1 MAVSTR
7 KVIGDYRELL
17 RDWQRIYEVAGM
29 RDRNALLR
37 DWQAALQA
45 LSYLEVLKVN
55 TTMSSDPMVEVSGRY
70 SITRRNTDLVMIDVE
85 RLWQERVA
93 KEGKCL
99 HAFIDTQE
107 GFNFLYCGAQSERI
121 LVSGIIRVTC
131 TRPDP

>member
-1 MAVSTR
+1 MTLSTR
-7 KVIGDYRELL
+7 KAIGDYRDLL

-37 DWQAALQA
+37 DWQVALQA
-45 LSYLEVLKVN
+45 LSYLEVLKAG
-55 TTMSSDPMVEVSGRY
+55 TTMSSDPMVEFSGRY

-93 KEGKCL
+93 QEGRCL
-99 HAFIDTQE
+99 HSIIDTQE
-107 GFNFLYCGAQSERI
+107 GFNFVFCGVQSDRI
-121 LVSGIIRVTC
+121 LLSGILRVTC

>member
-1 MAVSTR
+1 MALSTR
-7 KVIGDYRELL
+7 KVIGEYRDLV

-29 RDRNALLR
+29 RDRNELLR
-37 DWQAALQA
+37 SWQVALQA
-45 LSYLEVLKVN
+45 LSYLEVLKVG

-93 KEGKCL
+93 KEGRCL
-99 HAFIDTQE
+99 HALIDTTE
-107 GFNFLYCGAQSERI
+107 GFNFLFSGVQSERI